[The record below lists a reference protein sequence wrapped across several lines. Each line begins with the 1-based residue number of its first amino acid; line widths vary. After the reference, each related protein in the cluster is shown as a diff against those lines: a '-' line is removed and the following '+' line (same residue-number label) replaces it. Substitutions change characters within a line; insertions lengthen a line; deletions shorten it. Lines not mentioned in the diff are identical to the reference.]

1 MHKKQ
6 RTFWNSEHILR
17 CVRKFWS
24 SIDYDCGILGCL
36 LVSHCV
42 YLVIEHQDSDEF
54 LDTILRLIC
63 IVRIV
68 CAVPRP
74 YFWFHTRKQ
83 FIEARYQPT
92 PQLVSQRLLGIYA
105 NPFRIERALLMFYY
119 LWLIVVFVLVCL
131 APVEKTV
138 FANQLWRHFLFN
150 CLSIIL
156 HRVVCVFGKNT

>member
-1 MHKKQ
+1 M
-6 RTFWNSEHILR
+6 NIL
-17 CVRKFWS
+17 KFRAHFALCQK
-24 SIDYDCGILGCL
+24 ILIVYDFGILGCL

-119 LWLIVVFVLVCL
+119 LWLIVVFVLVE
-131 APVEKTV
+131 EK
-138 FANQLWRHFLFN
+138 FLRPKGAK
-150 CLSIIL
+150 S
-156 HRVVCVFGKNT
+156 FG